1 MPVFGLLES
10 CLRHCDVRGFD
21 AIFNATT
28 NFIIEA
34 VGEGRDFA
42 DALAQVQA
50 EGYAEADPSHD
61 IDGVDAACK
70 TAALANVAMNAGI
83 TPDDIPKDSIRGITP
98 ERVRAA
104 AQAGHKLCVLCS
116 AARRPDGSGGGR
128 RAPHRDRAR
137 PPAGAGARARRSA
150 SCCTPTSWRT
160 W

>member
-34 VGEGRDFA
+34 VGDGREFDE
-42 DALAQVQA
+42 ALAQVQA

-61 IDGVDAACK
+61 IDGVDAGCK

-83 TPDDIPKDSIRGITP
+83 TPK
-98 ERVRAA
+98 RVRAA
-104 AQAGHKLCVLCS
+104 AAHGHKLCVLCS
-116 AARRPDGSGGGR
+116 AGPAVGRQRCHPLVPWATARTVVSQSRLEKASPPRLVSKR
-128 RAPHRDRAR
+128 LPELPHCAFR
-137 PPAGAGARARRSA
+137 
-150 SCCTPTSWRT
+150 
-160 W
+160 